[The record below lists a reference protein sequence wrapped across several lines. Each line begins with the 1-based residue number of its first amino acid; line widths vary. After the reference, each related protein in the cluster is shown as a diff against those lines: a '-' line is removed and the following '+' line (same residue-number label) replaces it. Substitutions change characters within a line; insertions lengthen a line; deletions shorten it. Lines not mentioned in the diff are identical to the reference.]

1 MTQNELCEKVYGHPT
16 FVGWTTEG
24 YRFYYCECATLWR
37 VRGDTE
43 EIMNLDGDVVDL
55 LKACKEHNA
64 YPMDTKTP
72 EKVLS
77 RFHTALDV
85 ALEEASE
92 ERATEE
98 QSDE

>member
-43 EIMNLDGDVVDL
+43 EIMNLDGDVVDRGPL
-55 LKACKEHNA
+55 GHG
-64 YPMDTKTP
+64 
-72 EKVLS
+72 S
-77 RFHTALDV
+77 GV
-85 ALEEASE
+85 AGGAEG
-92 ERATEE
+92 ERP
-98 QSDE
+98 DR